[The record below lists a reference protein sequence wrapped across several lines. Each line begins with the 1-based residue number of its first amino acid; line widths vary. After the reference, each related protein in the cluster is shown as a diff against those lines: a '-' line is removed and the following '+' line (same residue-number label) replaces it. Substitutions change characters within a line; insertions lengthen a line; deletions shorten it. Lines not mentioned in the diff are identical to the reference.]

1 MFDEFRP
8 EIVLLDIGL
17 PGLSGYEVARQIRG
31 RNRRNVRIVAVTGW
45 GQANDRRQSADAG
58 FDLHLTKPLDES
70 AVRSALQL
78 PENDTV
84 H

>member
-8 EIVLLDIGL
+8 ELVLLDIGL

-58 FDLHLTKPLDES
+58 FDLHLTKPLDEN

-78 PENDTV
+78 PENGTV

>member
-58 FDLHLTKPLDES
+58 FDLHLTKPLDEN

-78 PENDTV
+78 PENGTV

>member
-17 PGLSGYEVARQIRG
+17 PGLSGSEVARQIRG

-58 FDLHLTKPLDES
+58 FDLHLTKPLDEN

-78 PENDTV
+78 PENGTV